1 MSGERALA
9 VDVSNPSRIDPDV
22 TERRVNAWIGQG
34 VTIEGRIRST
44 QDLRIDGRVE
54 GTLDLPQH
62 ELVLGAGAEV
72 HATVH
77 AKSVLVGGT
86 IVGDIVAAERVQIQ
100 ETGSVQGD
108 VTAARLLM
116 FDGASL
122 CGKIAVEGSR
132 TVLNDGNGGP
142 DAARRAG

>member
-1 MSGERALA
+1 LA
-9 VDVSNPSRIDPDV
+9 FDVSNSSPIAPDV

-34 VTIEGRIRST
+34 VTIEGRIGST

-54 GTLDLPQH
+54 GTIHLPQH

-72 HATVH
+72 NATIH

-86 IVGDIVAAERVQIQ
+86 VVGDVVATERLQIQ
-100 ETGSVQGD
+100 ATGSVQGD

-116 FDGASL
+116 FDGAVL
-122 CGKIAVEGSR
+122 HGKVAIEGSR
-132 TVLNDGNGGP
+132 TVD
-142 DAARRAG
+142 RVE